1 MRIAA
6 AFVLLAVP
14 VLLVAQATPTPVP
27 TRTADLGGAGYVI
40 GPKDMLEIR
49 VIEIPELNVERR
61 VSDDGSIALPLLG
74 DLAVGELTAAQV
86 REKLETV
93 LKEKYVNRANVS
105 VVIKEFADKPV
116 SVLGAVHTP
125 GALRVSGKFTLLQA
139 ISAAGG
145 LTQQAGSRIYV
156 LRPEAGGGS
165 HTVEVDVQSLF
176 RGDPEA
182 NVSIYPSDIVNVP
195 TRQAIRILCLGELKN
210 PGAFDFDADQR
221 VTLLAAIAKAGGL
234 TDRASKTIRIRR
246 RQADGSETQIE
257 VNYGR
262 VLSGKVPDPVLQS
275 EDIVVVKGAFF

>member
-1 MRIAA
+1 MRVAA
-6 AFVLLAVP
+6 AFVFLAVP
-14 VLLVAQATPTPVP
+14 ALVLGQATPTPGP
-27 TRTADLGGAGYVI
+27 TRIADLGGAGYVI

-86 REKLETV
+86 RERLEAV
-93 LKEKYVNRANVS
+93 PKEKYVNRANVS
-105 VVIKEFADKPV
+105 VVVKEFADKPV

-145 LTQQAGSRIYV
+145 LTAQAGRRVYV

-165 HTVEVDVQSLF
+165 HTVEVDVESLF
-176 RGDPEA
+176 RGDPDA

-210 PGAFDFDADQR
+210 PGAFDFDEPR
-221 VTLLAAIAKAGGL
+221 VTLLAAIARAGGL

-246 RQADGSETQIE
+246 RRADGSETQID

-275 EDIVVVKGAFF
+275 DDIVVVKESFF

>member
-6 AFVLLAVP
+6 AFVSLALP
-14 VLLVAQATPTPVP
+14 VLVLGQATPTPVP

-93 LKEKYVNRANVS
+93 LKQKYVNRANVS
-105 VVIKEFADKPV
+105 VVVKEFADKPV

-145 LTQQAGSRIYV
+145 LTQQAGRKVFV

-195 TRQAIRILCLGELKN
+195 ARQAIRILCLGELKN

-246 RQADGSETQIE
+246 RQADGGETQIE
-257 VNYGR
+257 VNYAR

-275 EDIVVVKGAFF
+275 EDIVVVKESFF

>member
-1 MRIAA
+1 MRIAVA
-6 AFVLLAVP
+6 IVTLAMP
-14 VLLVAQATPTPVP
+14 VLVLGQATPTPVP
-27 TRTADLGGAGYVI
+27 TGLGEVGAAGYVI

-74 DLAVGELTAAQV
+74 DLAVAELTAAQV
-86 REKLETV
+86 RGKLETV

-105 VVIKEFADKPV
+105 VVVKEFADKPV
-116 SVLGAVHTP
+116 SVLGAVQTP

-145 LTQQAGSRIYV
+145 LTTQAGRKVYV

-165 HTVEVDVQSLF
+165 HTVEVDVDRLF

-195 TRQAIRILCLGELKN
+195 VRQAIRVLCLGAVKS
-210 PGAFDFDADQR
+210 PGAYDFDADQR

-246 RQADGSETQIE
+246 REPDGRETQME

-262 VLSGKVPDPVLQS
+262 VLNGKNPDPVLQS
-275 EDIVVVKGAFF
+275 DDIVVIKESFF

>member
-1 MRIAA
+1 M
-6 AFVLLAVP
+6 
-14 VLLVAQATPTPVP
+14 
-27 TRTADLGGAGYVI
+27 I

-74 DLAVGELTAAQV
+74 DLAVSELTAAQV
-86 REKLETV
+86 REKLATI

-105 VVIKEFADKPV
+105 VVVKEFADKPV

-145 LTQQAGSRIYV
+145 LTTQAGRKVYV

-165 HTVEVDVQSLF
+165 HTVEVDVGSLF

-195 TRQAIRILCLGELKN
+195 ARQAVRILCLGEFKN

-221 VTLLAAIAKAGGL
+221 VTLLAAIARAGGL
-234 TDRASKTIRIRR
+234 TDRASRTIRIRR
-246 RQADGSETQIE
+246 RQADGRETQID

-262 VLSGKVPDPVLQS
+262 VLTGKAPDPVLQS
-275 EDIVVVKGAFF
+275 DDIVVVKESFF